1 LKSFPFNAQL
11 AVPDAK
17 HMNFPGL
24 DVSSKRPLHAQPER
38 RVTNEVSEEGAVMHY
53 QLIT

>member
-17 HMNFPGL
+17 HMNFPGP